1 MPEKCSS
8 ISQASEDFNALVDE
22 LHPSQ
27 LKPLHQVQFLQ
38 AAFAALQKRSQ
49 DESRSVTGRDNMS
62 SSAMMRSS
70 HEEDLYSSQRL
81 IDARQPASS
90 SWLSFTRLK
99 GLLGL
104 SALTVAANAS
114 KSTLGT
120 PTNSDNNS
128 NSNSNGR
135 SSMLSPVSH
144 MERAADAMKRTGTL
158 VTVRCG
164 HNGWP
169 SPEALAHVLAA
180 FETAS
185 VVSRED
191 VRRTQDSLYGG
202 RPTSEVPTVYQD

>member
-1 MPEKCSS
+1 MPEKCST
-8 ISQASEDFNALVDE
+8 IAQASEDFNALVDE
-22 LHPSQ
+22 MHPSQ

-38 AAFAALQKRSQ
+38 AAFVELQKRSQ
-49 DESRSVTGRDNMS
+49 DESRSVTSRDNMS
-62 SSAMMRSS
+62 SSAMMRAS

-81 IDARQPASS
+81 IDARQPASC
-90 SWLSFTRLK
+90 SWHTRLK

-114 KSTLGT
+114 KSALST
-120 PTNSDNNS
+120 PTNSNS
-128 NSNSNGR
+128 SNSNGSR

-144 MERAADAMKRTGTL
+144 MERAADAMRRTGTL

-169 SPEALAHVLAA
+169 SQEALAHVLAA

-191 VRRTQDSLYGG
+191 VRRTQESLYGG
-202 RPTSEVPTVYQD
+202 RPTSGIPTVYQD